1 LKVSDWTHGAVEIA
15 HQQGGLLEVETVG
28 DFHEGLHE
36 LAAFRVLLVGL
47 QGGIHRQQ

>member
-15 HQQGGLLEVETVG
+15 HQQGRLLQVKAVG

-36 LAAFRVLLVGL
+36 LATFRVLLAGL